1 MQSEYDS
8 TRQIVNLGLTGTLLG
23 VVARFIT
30 HANIAVLIGTV
41 GGLLVAFF
49 LAAIRGEQV

>member
-1 MQSEYDS
+1 MQTEYDN

-49 LAAIRGEQV
+49 LAAVRDEQV

>member
-1 MQSEYDS
+1 MQSENDNM
-8 TRQIVNLGLTGTLLG
+8 RQMVNLGLTGTLLG

-49 LAAIRGEQV
+49 LGAVRGEQF

>member
-1 MQSEYDS
+1 MQSEYDN

-49 LAAIRGEQV
+49 LAAIRGEQF

>member
-1 MQSEYDS
+1 MRDEDDS
-8 TRQIVNLGLTGTLLG
+8 TRQMVNLGLTGTLLG

>member
-1 MQSEYDS
+1 MQNEYDS

-49 LAAIRGEQV
+49 LAAVRDEQV